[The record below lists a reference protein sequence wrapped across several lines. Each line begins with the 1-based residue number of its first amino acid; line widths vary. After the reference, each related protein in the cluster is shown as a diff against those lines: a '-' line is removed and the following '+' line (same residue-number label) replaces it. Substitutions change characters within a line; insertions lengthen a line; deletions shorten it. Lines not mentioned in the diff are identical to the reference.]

1 MIQLRSDCLL
11 FPTPDG
17 ETFPCSAEIAS
28 VELIGESQG
37 QVDPE
42 LVQHA
47 AKAVLHYFRHE
58 LGRESVSV
66 GEFSEALQ
74 KVLGR
79 LGLSAPALPLDP
91 AVTEVRELEI
101 DLQELAISAGKGF
114 ELAFFRRLRETL
126 KANLTTSP
134 LVLRFVGLK
143 GSVKILLGARKWN
156 EPCRQL
162 SDQIVAHLRQCLH
175 AEGKSAECTLLVE

>member
-1 MIQLRSDCLL
+1 MIQLRSDCLFL
-11 FPTPDG
+11 KTPEG

-28 VELIGESQG
+28 VEVVGETTWQM
-37 QVDPE
+37 DPE

-47 AKAVLHYFRHE
+47 AQAVLHYFRHE
-58 LGRESVSV
+58 LGRDTVSV

-79 LGLSAPALPLDP
+79 LGLNAPQNAPVAPAVEAQPG
-91 AVTEVRELEI
+91 I
-101 DLQELAISAGKGF
+101 DLQELANSAGEGF
-114 ELAFFRRLRETL
+114 ELAFFSRLREAL
-126 KANLTTSP
+126 RENLSASP
-134 LVLRFVGLK
+134 PVVRFTGLK
-143 GSVKILLGARKWN
+143 GSVKTLLGARKWN

-175 AEGKSAECTLLVE
+175 AEGKGSGCTLLVE